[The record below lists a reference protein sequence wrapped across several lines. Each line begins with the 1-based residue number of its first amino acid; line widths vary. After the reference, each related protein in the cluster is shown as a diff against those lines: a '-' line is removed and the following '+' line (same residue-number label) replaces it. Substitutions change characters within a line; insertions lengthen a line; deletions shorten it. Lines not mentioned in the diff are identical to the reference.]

1 MKPNHLAL
9 LLALLCLVTLPVF
22 AAQEGT
28 FDRTLKVSGPI
39 DLDVTTG
46 SGSITVNRGSESQV
60 VVHAT
65 IRASVNGWLSGDPSA
80 RIKAIQDNPPVEQNG
95 NVIRIGHFY
104 DSERQRNISISYDI
118 QVPADVRLH
127 SRTGSGHIKIARVN
141 GPVDASTGSGGIDID
156 EVASDVRL
164 QTGSGSIAINNI
176 AGTVRAH
183 TGSGSIGGDKIGGF
197 SAVNTSAKF
206 QGKAL
211 PLASAGSTGSGAGR
225 AYLDF
230 ETGSGNIRLLNI
242 AGELKAHTGSGSI
255 EAQGQQTGDWDLNTC
270 SGGIRVR
277 LPESSK
283 FNLMARTSSGS
294 VSTDFPLTIQGT
306 VNRRE
311 LSGSVNGGGPRLD
324 LHTGSGSIHVEK

>member
-1 MKPNHLAL
+1 MKPNRLVL
-9 LLALLCLVTLPVF
+9 LLALLCLVTLQVF

-65 IRASVNGWLSGDPSA
+65 IRASDNGWLSGDPSA

-156 EVASDVRL
+156 EVASDARL
-164 QTGSGSIAINNI
+164 QTGSGSIVINNV

-183 TGSGSIGGDKIGGF
+183 TGSGSIGGDRIGGK
-197 SAVNTSAKF
+197 T
-206 QGKAL
+206 
-211 PLASAGSTGSGAGR
+211 ASAPAGASSFANSGR
-225 AYLDF
+225 SYLDF
-230 ETGSGNIRLLNI
+230 ETGSGNIRLQNI

-255 EAQGQQTGDWDLNTC
+255 EAQGQQTGDWDLNTG

-306 VNRRE
+306 VNRHE
-311 LSGSVNGGGPRLD
+311 LSGSVNGGGPRLE

>member
-1 MKPNHLAL
+1 MKLNRLAIL
-9 LLALLCLVTLPVF
+9 LVLLCLVTAPVF

-28 FDRTLKVSGPI
+28 FDRTLKVSGPV

-46 SGSITVNRGSESQV
+46 SGSITVNRGGNGQV

-65 IRASVNGWLSGDPSA
+65 IRASDIGWFSGDPSE
-80 RIKAIQDNPPVEQNG
+80 RIKAIQDNPPIEQSG
-95 NVIRIGHFY
+95 NVIRVGHFY
-104 DSERQRNISISYDI
+104 DSDRQRNISISYDI
-118 QVPADVRLH
+118 QVPATAQVH
-127 SRTGSGHIKIARVN
+127 SRTGSGHIKIAGVN

-156 EVASDVRL
+156 GVASDVRL
-164 QTGSGSIAINNI
+164 QTGSGSIDINNV

-183 TGSGSIGGDKIGGF
+183 TGSGSIGGDRIGGG
-197 SAVNTSAKF
+197 SAVDTSAKF

-211 PLASAGSTGSGAGR
+211 PLASEGSSASGR

-230 ETGSGNIRLLNI
+230 ETGSGSIRLQNI
-242 AGELKAHTGSGSI
+242 AGELKARTGSGNI
-255 EAQGQQTGDWDLNTC
+255 EAQGQQTGDWELHTG

-283 FNLMARTSSGS
+283 FTLMARTSSGS

-324 LHTGSGSIHVEK
+324 LHTGSGSIHIEK